1 MNYSKEQKESIEKV
15 RTVFL
20 DYIKNSRTLD
30 LLWSDKL
37 GYLLLTG
44 ITKEMDDVYMHPIL
58 LEDAE
63 TLCHKVLYEI
73 ACDVLEAEGNYDDIF
88 DASPIERDRI
98 LQAFSPYMVQLP
110 EYEYVIEELFR
121 APSDEA

>member
-15 RTVFL
+15 RTVFM

-63 TLCHKVLYEI
+63 TLCYKLLYEI
-73 ACDVLEAEGNYDDIF
+73 ACDVLEAGGNFDDIF
-88 DASPIERDRI
+88 ESTPAEKCAVIK
-98 LQAFSPYMVQLP
+98 AFQPYLEQLP
-110 EYEYVIEELFR
+110 EYEYLIEELFA